1 MPTESNSL
9 AATMKMWRYM
19 RFSRFLWLL
28 QRKQLWLARAD
39 LLGDPWEIALAGDQL
54 QHVIDRHP
62 PSTLPL
68 EAGPIESAMERV
80 MRIIP
85 IWRQTTFVNC
95 WCASEHE
102 SHALW
107 RVYCGA
113 TEGVALET
121 NYDKLI
127 ASLHGPKLLK
137 VSYENPGSN
146 KRPPTL
152 EDLVTKKRPMF
163 EYEHEFRILQTE
175 MGASEAPGLPIE
187 WHPEEHLVSIRV
199 HPEAD
204 ASFMETVVAA
214 VADYAPA
221 LKDCVEWSDMRA
233 PPPV

>member
-1 MPTESNSL
+1 MPTEANAL

-28 QRKQLWLARAD
+28 QCKQLWLARAD

-68 EAGPIESAMERV
+68 KAGPIESAMERV
-80 MRIIP
+80 RRIIP
-85 IWRQTTFVNC
+85 KWRQTTFVNC

-146 KRPPTL
+146 KRTPTL
-152 EDLVTKKRPMF
+152 EDLATKKRPMF

-175 MGASEAPGLPIE
+175 KGASEVPGFPID

-204 ASFMETVVAA
+204 ASFMQTVVAA

-221 LKDCVEWSDMRA
+221 LKDCVVWSDMRA

>member
-1 MPTESNSL
+1 MTAESNSL

-39 LLGDPWEIALAGDQL
+39 LLGDPWEIALAGGQL

-62 PSTLPL
+62 PPTLPL
-68 EAGPIESAMERV
+68 KAGPIESAIERV
-80 MRIIP
+80 RRIIP
-85 IWRQTTFVNC
+85 KWRQTAFLNC

-113 TEGVALET
+113 TEGIALET
-121 NYDKLI
+121 NYEKLF
-127 ASLHGPKLLK
+127 ASLRGPRLLQ

-146 KRPPTL
+146 KRTPTL

-175 MGASEAPGLPIE
+175 QRAVEVPGLPID
-187 WHPEEHLVSIRV
+187 WHPEEHLVRIRV

-204 ASFMETVVAA
+204 ASFMQTVAAA
-214 VADYAPA
+214 VADYAPD
-221 LKDCVEWSDMRA
+221 LKDCVVWSDMRA